1 MYVFYADVFFTL
13 TQSAKKHGQK
23 LEHWQNH
30 NNSNGK
36 LIRDENFEKKT
47 KKQKNKTKNNNKK
60 TNKQT
65 KKKKKKVKTT
75 TACSVWFHDGG
86 WAFKEN
92 KCSYSDG
99 LHEPKK

>member
-36 LIRDENFEKKT
+36 LIRDENFEKT
-47 KKQKNKTKNNNKK
+47 T
-60 TNKQT
+60 TTTT
-65 KKKKKKVKTT
+65 KKKKNKK
-75 TACSVWFHDGG
+75 
-86 WAFKEN
+86 
-92 KCSYSDG
+92 
-99 LHEPKK
+99 